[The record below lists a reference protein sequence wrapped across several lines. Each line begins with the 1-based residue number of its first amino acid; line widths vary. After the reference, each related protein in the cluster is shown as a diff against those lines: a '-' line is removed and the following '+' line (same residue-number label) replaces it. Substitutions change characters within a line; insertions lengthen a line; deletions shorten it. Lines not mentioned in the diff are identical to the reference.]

1 MHGSLDGED
10 DLTLEIQVPISP
22 PVPAQ
27 ISEGLPRTLGHWG
40 VAKICLRFKH
50 FVWIEELIEM
60 VEKVT
65 SHNLCWPGKPPGP
78 SRDNH
83 LSVERLA
90 KAIGNKLSGN
100 RDIRWFLITV
110 ENLSEGFSTFAS
122 LEGPE

>member
-1 MHGSLDGED
+1 MHGSIAVED

-27 ISEGLPRTLGHWG
+27 IREGLPRSLGHWG
-40 VAKICLRFKH
+40 VAEIRLRFKH

-60 VEKVT
+60 VENVT
-65 SHNLCWPGKPPGP
+65 SHNLCWPEEPPDP
-78 SRDNH
+78 SQNNH
-83 LSVERLA
+83 LSVEKLA
-90 KAIGNKLSGN
+90 KAIGNKLADS
-100 RDIRWFLITV
+100 RDISWFAVTV